1 MTGPGAPPPTTPI
14 LGIPVHVL
22 TLPDAVAL
30 AAEWLRRGEKTY
42 LCHADARSILA
53 ARDDPAFRRAL
64 AGAGFVG
71 ADGMPLVWMERWRGL
86 PGGRVY
92 GPDFMQAMMAHGV
105 TATER
110 PLRHFLFGSTPQVL
124 DRLTRRLADGHPGLL
139 IAGSFSPPM
148 GTWDEAADRAHRAL
162 INDARADI
170 VWVSLGAPRQELW
183 MARNRPHL
191 QAPLL
196 CGVGAA
202 FDFLSGV
209 KPQAPRW
216 LRRIG
221 LEWAFRLLS
230 EPRRLA
236 GRYAR
241 TLPRFMA
248 LALAEEMRRRR
259 QGAGDQRRT

>member
-1 MTGPGAPPPTTPI
+1 MTGPLPRPPTTPI

-22 TLPDAVAL
+22 RLPEAVAL
-30 AAEWLRRGEKTY
+30 AADWLGRGERTC

-53 ARDDPAFRRAL
+53 ARDDPAFRQVL
-64 AGAGFVG
+64 ADAGFVG
-71 ADGMPLVWMERWRGL
+71 ADGMPLVWLQRWRGL
-86 PGGRVY
+86 PGGRIY
-92 GPDFMQAMMAHGV
+92 GPDFMEAMMAQGITTV
-105 TATER
+105 DR
-110 PLRHFLFGSTPQVL
+110 PLRHFFFGSTPQVL
-124 DRLTRRLADGHPGLL
+124 DRLVARLTDRYPGLL
-139 IAGSFSPPM
+139 VAGTFSPPM
-148 GTWDEAADRAHRAL
+148 GRWDEAADRAHRDL
-162 INDARADI
+162 INAAQADI

-183 MARNRPHL
+183 MADNRPHL

-202 FDFLSGV
+202 FDFLSGT

-216 LRRIG
+216 LRRLG

-248 LALAEEMRRRR
+248 LALMEEWRRRT
-259 QGAGDQRRT
+259 GQRRT

>member
-1 MTGPGAPPPTTPI
+1 MNITGPLPPTTPI

-30 AAEWLRRGEKTY
+30 AAHWVRLDEKTY
-42 LCHADARSILA
+42 VCHADARSILA
-53 ARDDPAFRRAL
+53 ARDDMAVRRAL
-64 AGAGFVG
+64 AGARIVG
-71 ADGMPLVWMERWRGL
+71 ADGMPLVWLGRWRGL

-92 GPDFMQAMMAHGV
+92 GPDFMEAMIADGV
-105 TATER
+105 GRTDR
-110 PLRHFLFGSTPQVL
+110 PLRHFFFGSTPQVL
-124 DRLTRRLADGHPGLL
+124 EQLTQRLAARHPGLV
-139 IAGSFSPPM
+139 IAGTFSPPM
-148 GTWDEAADRAHRAL
+148 GVWDEAADEAHRAL
-162 INDARADI
+162 INRSQADI

-183 MARNRPHL
+183 MARNRPYL
-191 QAPLL
+191 RAPLL

-202 FDFLSGV
+202 FDFLSGT

-216 LRRIG
+216 LRHLG

-236 GRYAR
+236 GRYLR

-248 LALAEEMRRRR
+248 LALAEEARRRW
-259 QGAGDQRRT
+259 GDQRRT